1 MMRTILV
8 ATLIAL
14 CSITAHAQSNAY
26 RTRGY
31 KGNVALGINGDV
43 SCGGA
48 GYGFF
53 TTHGMQVNSLFF
65 IGGGMGYENEMFPIY
80 SDFRSYFV
88 KKRMRVNPWIEIK
101 LGVDALN
108 GGCYLSP
115 SFGLSVPLA
124 KDYAF
129 SVAFAYGSNPSYGEN
144 NIGLR
149 ITFQF

>member
-1 MMRTILV
+1 MVTFLV
-8 ATLIAL
+8 EELDTVSSLHME
-14 CSITAHAQSNAY
+14 CRSI
-26 RTRGY
+26 
-31 KGNVALGINGDV
+31 V
-43 SCGGA
+43 
-48 GYGFF
+48 F
-53 TTHGMQVNSLFF
+53 FF